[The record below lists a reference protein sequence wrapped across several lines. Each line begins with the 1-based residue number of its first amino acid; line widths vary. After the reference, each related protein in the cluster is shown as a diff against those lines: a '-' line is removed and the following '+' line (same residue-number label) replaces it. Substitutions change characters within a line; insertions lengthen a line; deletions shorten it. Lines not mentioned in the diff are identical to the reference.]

1 MTEYTI
7 VRNIDGEE
15 HTTRIKANSRLQ
27 AIETVQKSDE
37 YSFPA
42 KRRTLIDCED
52 MDDERVVE

>member
-1 MTEYTI
+1 MREYRVI
-7 VRNIDGEE
+7 RKIGEKS
-15 HTTRIKANSRLQ
+15 HSTRVKAQSRLQ

-42 KRRTLIDCED
+42 QRWTLIDCED